1 MSEKTYLDAA
11 LIGSMQAGDKLTYIS
26 HGPAETA
33 QIAKAAA
40 QFAKSGDVFC
50 LDGDLG
56 AGKTFF
62 SQAFGAALGITEP
75 IVSPTFTIVSEY
87 EEGRLPMY
95 HFDVYRIEEIE
106 EMDEIGFDEYVY
118 GTGVTLIEWALRIE
132 EILPQHRYAIAITRS
147 DPQNDSERRIE
158 ICKY

>member
-1 MSEKTYLDAA
+1 MSEKTLQDAER
-11 LIGSMQAGDKLTYIS
+11 IYMMQPGETWTFLS
-26 HGPAETA
+26 NGPMETA

-40 QFAKSGDVFC
+40 KHAQSGDVFC

-62 SQAFGAALGITEP
+62 AQAFGAALGIDEP

-87 EEGRLPMY
+87 DGGRLPMY
-95 HFDVYRIEEIE
+95 HFDVYRIDEIE
-106 EMDEIGFDEYVY
+106 EMDEIGFEEYVY
-118 GTGVTLIEWALRIE
+118 GTGVTLIEWACRIE
-132 EILPQHRYAIAITRS
+132 EILPEHRFAIMITRS
-147 DPQNDSERRIE
+147 DPQKDSERRIE